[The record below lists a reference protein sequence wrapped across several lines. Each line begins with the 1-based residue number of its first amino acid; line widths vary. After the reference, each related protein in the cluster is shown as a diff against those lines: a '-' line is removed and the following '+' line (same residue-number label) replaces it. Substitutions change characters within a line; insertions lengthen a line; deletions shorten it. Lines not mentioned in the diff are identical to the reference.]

1 MIMKLKKDTQPDQ
14 NIVFWDSE
22 TEQGVLDYYVPE
34 NTLGFVIDQGK
45 TDGKRHIS
53 FFFLDEDMQEKSIEF
68 FGWKSFNECVEPI
81 TNN

>member
-14 NIVFWDSE
+14 NIVFWDSKK
-22 TEQGVLDYYVPE
+22 EQGVLDYYMPE

-53 FFFLDEDMQEKSIEF
+53 FFFSSKFIRNYYM
-68 FGWKSFNECVEPI
+68 
-81 TNN
+81 